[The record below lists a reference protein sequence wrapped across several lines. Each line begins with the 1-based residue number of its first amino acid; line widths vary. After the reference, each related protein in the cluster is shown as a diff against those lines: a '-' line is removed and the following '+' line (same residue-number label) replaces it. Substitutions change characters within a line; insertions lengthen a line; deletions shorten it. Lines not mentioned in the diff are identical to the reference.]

1 MQLRIRCK
9 PFALLVAAVVSAAF
23 AGVAAAQEERRPIF
37 AVGHSAM
44 VYSRVLGEER
54 AIVVELP
61 GAYEL
66 TQTRYPVLYLIDGF
80 TNFVHATA
88 TVDFLARNGRIP
100 QMIVVGIVNVARTR
114 DLTPTHVEDRETS
127 GGGDDFL
134 DFIEKELIP
143 YVDER
148 YRTQP
153 YRVLFGHSLG
163 GMFSVYTL
171 FSKPDLFG
179 GYVAVSPNLQ
189 YGDEFVVKKAE
200 KVLSGKPELRNSLHV
215 TLGDEPDYVEAL
227 DHFTELLESAANPG
241 LRWEYNVLEGED
253 HMSTPLQG
261 LYRGLEMVFA
271 QWRYPGDL
279 SEADVPS
286 LQAHYEQLSDEFGY
300 RIPIP
305 EGLLNQ
311 LGYLLLALERYEDAI
326 AAFKLNI
333 ENYPGSAN
341 VYDSLGE
348 GYEAMN
354 EFSLAKINYEKA
366 YKRGQE
372 ISDPN
377 TNIYKRHLENL
388 MEKLSGF
395 D

>member
-1 MQLRIRCK
+1 
-9 PFALLVAAVVSAAF
+9 LLVLAGRAGAQAENTPILTLGHAAT
-23 AGVAAAQEERRPIF
+23 
-37 AVGHSAM
+37 

-54 AIVVELP
+54 TVLVDLP
-61 GAYEL
+61 AAYEL
-66 TQTRYPVLYLIDGF
+66 TQTRYPVLYLLDGLA
-80 TNFVHATA
+80 NFQHAAA

-100 QMIVVGIVNVARTR
+100 QMIIVGILNVARTR

-134 DFIEKELIP
+134 EFIEKELIP

-163 GMFSVYTL
+163 GLLTVYTL
-171 FSKPDLFG
+171 FSEPDLFG
-179 GYVAVSPNLQ
+179 GYVAASPNLQ
-189 YGDEFVVKKAE
+189 FGDGYVVKLAE
-200 KVLSGKPELRNSLHV
+200 GVLDKRSDWDSSLYIALGEEPE
-215 TLGDEPDYVEAL
+215 YVEAL
-227 DHFTELLESAANPG
+227 DRFTGLLRDADASG
-241 LRWEYNVLEGED
+241 LRWEYDVMEGDD
-253 HMSTPLQG
+253 HTSTPLKG
-261 LYRGLEMVFA
+261 LYQGLEMVFTR
-271 QWRYPGDL
+271 WRYPGDL
-279 SEADVPS
+279 SAADVPA
-286 LQAHYEQLSDEFGY
+286 LQAHYQELSDKFGY
-300 RIPIP
+300 PIPIP

-311 LGYLLLALERYEDAI
+311 LGYLLLSQERYEDAI

-354 EFSLAKINYEKA
+354 EFALAKINYEKA

-377 TNIYKRHLENL
+377 TNIYKQHLDNL
-388 MEKLSGF
+388 IERLSEF

>member
-1 MQLRIRCK
+1 
-9 PFALLVAAVVSAAF
+9 
-23 AGVAAAQEERRPIF
+23 
-37 AVGHSAM
+37 
-44 VYSRVLGEER
+44 
-54 AIVVELP
+54 
-61 GAYEL
+61 
-66 TQTRYPVLYLIDGF
+66 
-80 TNFVHATA
+80 
-88 TVDFLARNGRIP
+88 
-100 QMIVVGIVNVARTR
+100 MIIVGILNVARTR

-127 GGGDDFL
+127 GGGDNFL
-134 DFIEKELIP
+134 EFIEKELVP

-163 GMFSVYTL
+163 GLFSVYTL
-171 FSKPDLFG
+171 FSEPDLFG

-189 YGDEFVVKKAE
+189 YDDGYVINKAE
-200 KVLSGKPELRNSLHV
+200 KILAEQEEFENSLYIS
-215 TLGDEPDYVEAL
+215 LGDEPDYVEAL
-227 DHFTELLESAANPG
+227 DRFTALLKDVDDSG
-241 LRWEYNVLEGED
+241 LRWEYAALEGDD
-253 HMSTPLQG
+253 HMSTPLKG
-261 LYRGLEMVFA
+261 LYQGLEMIFM

-286 LQAHYEQLSDEFGY
+286 LQVHYQKLSDEFGY

-311 LGYLLLALERYEDAI
+311 LGYLLLSRERYDDAI

-348 GYEAMN
+348 GYETMN
-354 EFSLAKINYEKA
+354 EFSLAKMNYEKA
-366 YKRGQE
+366 FERGQE

-377 TNIYKRHLENL
+377 TNIYKQHLENL
-388 MEKLSGF
+388 IERLSEF